1 VPVRNPLTVQPSTGT
16 FIAASEVE
24 LRESPAADARVV
36 LRAPQGLAMPVLAQS
51 GEFVRVDTGGGRPAW
66 AMRSLGNGAR
76 APAARTALG
85 VMHNS
90 PPMIEPE
97 GAVSLA
103 VRGPS
108 FPLRGL
114 ASDEARVLDLYIF
127 VGPNKVFYRSNRDR
141 TGDDARRLPF
151 DATIPLRPGANIVS
165 VIAREDDDSLSR
177 RTFIVR
183 RDGPNGELLNTPQHA
198 DDDAEE

>member
-1 VPVRNPLTVQPSTGT
+1 M
-16 FIAASEVE
+16 
-24 LRESPAADARVV
+24 
-36 LRAPQGLAMPVLAQS
+36 AMPVQAQA
-51 GEFVRVDTGGGRPAW
+51 GDFVRVDTGGGRPAW
-66 AMRSLGNGAR
+66 AMRALGNGTRAPGAR
-76 APAARTALG
+76 AVLG

-103 VRGPS
+103 VRGPTLA
-108 FPLRGL
+108 LRGL
-114 ASDEARVLDLYIF
+114 ASDEARVLDLYIV

-141 TGDDARRLPF
+141 SGDDARRLPF
-151 DATIPLRPGANIVS
+151 DAAIPLRPGANIVS

-183 RDGPNGELLNTPQHA
+183 RDGPSGELLNTPRHA
-198 DDDAEE
+198 DSDGEDE

>member
-1 VPVRNPLTVQPSTGT
+1 
-16 FIAASEVE
+16 
-24 LRESPAADARVV
+24 
-36 LRAPQGLAMPVLAQS
+36 
-51 GEFVRVDTGGGRPAW
+51 
-66 AMRSLGNGAR
+66 
-76 APAARTALG
+76 
-85 VMHNS
+85 
-90 PPMIEPE
+90 MIEPE

-183 RDGPNGELLNTPQHA
+183 RDGPNGELLSTPQLA
-198 DDDAEE
+198 DDDEE